1 MYFEVYKCRGGG
13 QDTRVVGFLV
23 TGADADGGGLEPSG
37 ALGVFSVLGAVADH
51 WMPPSPRASAITTFT
66 VPVAPPTA
74 PVHAHFERA
83 GSVLASGRRRQAE
96 PVDDPGETDEPSPR
110 LRIVWQRPAHD
121 GGDVITHYVITVRRW
136 AALFFGSAA
145 EGLHRHVSAP
155 LSIEVI
161 NTTGTD
167 TSTGTGT
174 STGTN
179 ASATT
184 VADGMLAAEI
194 DELAPFT
201 FVSATVV
208 AWNGA
213 GCSPPSAR
221 SPQLLRGGCWVV
233 EPETVGD
240 AAGGPN
246 GGDADTGAAKYV

>member
-1 MYFEVYKCRGGG
+1 
-13 QDTRVVGFLV
+13 V
-23 TGADADGGGLEPSG
+23 TVD
-37 ALGVFSVLGAVADH
+37 LGEL
-51 WMPPSPRASAITTFT
+51 
-66 VPVAPPTA
+66 
-74 PVHAHFERA
+74 
-83 GSVLASGRRRQAE
+83 
-96 PVDDPGETDEPSPR
+96 DEPGPR

-145 EGLHRHVSAP
+145 EWSHRHVSAP
-155 LSIEVI
+155 LSTEVI

-167 TSTGTGT
+167 TSTGTGA
-174 STGTN
+174 GTN

-184 VADGMLAAEI
+184 VVDGMLAAEI

-213 GCSPPSAR
+213 GCSPSSAR

-233 EPETVGD
+233 EPETIAGD
-240 AAGGPN
+240 AEGGSN
-246 GGDADTGAAKYV
+246 GDVDTGAAKYV